1 MVLKYQPNPQI
12 PNKVAEK
19 KMEVM
24 ECKKRLLIQMEEN
37 ERLRGRLLEKAL
49 AKDSTDENNI
59 EDDEGSQAALDQDSE
74 DEKLSDSSD
83 ERHMLFN

>member
-24 ECKKRLLIQMEEN
+24 ECKKRLYIQMEEN
-37 ERLRGRLLEKAL
+37 EIVGKAL
-49 AKDSTDENNI
+49 AKDGTDEDNI
-59 EDDEGSQAALDQDSE
+59 EDD
-74 DEKLSDSSD
+74 
-83 ERHMLFN
+83 